1 MAGARP
7 VGARNKLNTPMILKK
22 IVISGLGGVGGY
34 YGAMLNEYARSEGQG
49 REVHFIARG
58 QHLARIAER
67 GLHLTTPTRELYTQP
82 SSVSNQPATVGI
94 ADLVIVATKSY
105 DLASNIAQLRP
116 LIGPQT
122 IVLPLLNG
130 ANISEQIRA
139 LLPEGEVWQGCTYIS
154 GRRPAP
160 GEVLLESDRES
171 LYFGA
176 GTELPTAAEEELL
189 ALMTASGIN
198 AHNPREISLVIRKK
212 FVMISATATGTSYYD
227 MTVGSALSQYPN
239 EMRQLLEEVCALSSA
254 EGYDL
259 GEDPVASA
267 IERQRIMPAD
277 STSSMHVDFM
287 AGTDTEL
294 ENLTGY
300 VVRRAE
306 ALGLAVPTYRMMY
319 DGLRQRSKA

>member
-1 MAGARP
+1 MEVARP
-7 VGARNKLNTPMILKK
+7 VEAKNNISTLMILQK

-49 REVHFIARG
+49 REIHFIARG
-58 QHLARIAER
+58 EHLARIAER
-67 GLHLTTPTRELYTQP
+67 GLHLTTPTRELYTHPSTVSDQP
-82 SSVSNQPATVGI
+82 STVGV

-116 LIGPQT
+116 LIGAHT

-130 ANISEQIRA
+130 ANISEQIRI
-139 LLPEGEVWQGCTYIS
+139 LLPEAEVWQGCTYIS

-176 GTELPTAAEEELL
+176 GTSEATPAEKELL
-189 ALMTASGIN
+189 NLMLSAGIN

-227 MTVGSALSQYPN
+227 MTVGAALSQHPN
-239 EMRQLLEEVCALSSA
+239 EMRQLLEEVCALSAA

-259 GEDPVASA
+259 GEDPVAA
-267 IERQRIMPAD
+267 AVERQQIMPAD

-287 AGTDTEL
+287 AGTSTEL

-300 VVRRAE
+300 VVERATT
-306 ALGLAVPTYRMMY
+306 LGLDVPTYRMMY
-319 DGLRQRSKA
+319 EGLRQRSKA